1 MQTWHNY
8 GSVYPKIWTAWQLL
22 EEILNF
28 NICATVLG
36 IHGKV
41 QLLIKIFRAEF
52 HWNLWMGIWNS
63 PFIALCKPG
72 FMMNY
77 CSRRSVLRNS
87 FQWKCP
93 TPNFSKI
100 CEKVCGI
107 HREVHWRPYIIQV
120 LLLICVSE
128 NWNCL
133 TTFTESVPC
142 QILV

>member
-1 MQTWHNY
+1 MQTWLNY

-28 NICATVLG
+28 NICVTVLG
-36 IHGKV
+36 MHGKF
-41 QLLIKIFRAEF
+41 QLLIKISHAEF
-52 HWNLWMGIWNS
+52 QWNVWMDVWNS
-63 PFIALCKPG
+63 PFIALCKLG

-77 CSRRSVLRNS
+77 YSQKSVLRNS

-93 TPNFSKI
+93 TPNFSI
-100 CEKVCGI
+100 CEKVYVI
-107 HREVHWRPYIIQV
+107 HREVHWRPYIIQG

-128 NWNCL
+128 NWK
-133 TTFTESVPC
+133 TFTESIPC